1 MTMFENEKEG
11 MQHHSVTIMLK
22 MYAGKL
28 TKEQEIGIFWRLA
41 GKAGSLVHS
50 DQEKPYMFYFK
61 KANDDGLYSLNISS
75 IDPAIIDAYLENA
88 REVIEAGE
96 AVDVQGLKVRPVDAF
111 PVRDLDYIGESVCLA
126 TETGC
131 TVCKRIRTKEGRKS
145 RYYLNPGKEAD
156 IPGWK
161 SVVARKLAE
170 RAKLF
175 MDVDIPQESIA
186 IEILGTGNR
195 EFVNYKSAKLPT
207 DKVQVEIAA
216 PSPVIFAAIY
226 GGIGSHTGAGFG
238 AVRVFKKQ
246 AKRRDA
252 V

>member
-1 MTMFENEKEG
+1 MEGGVQKQRYHSAVLTLRMFPVDFTQEK
-11 MQHHSVTIMLK
+11 K
-22 MYAGKL
+22 
-28 TKEQEIGIFWRLA
+28 IGIFWRLA
-41 GKAGSLVHS
+41 GKAGALVHS

-61 KANDDGLYSLNISS
+61 ETAPSMGTYDLCISS
-75 IDPAIIDAYLENA
+75 IDPDIIDAYLENA

-238 AVRVFKKQ
+238 AVRVLKKQ
-246 AKRRDA
+246 VKRRDA